1 MQAEETI
8 VKAQQS
14 KAAVGTSS
22 DEGKKSRGRKCSRQS
37 PGQGDQKGEMISPLT
52 PLALTELPPDFDFI
66 ASKTDDEKV
75 EYIQSVLVRSEDE
88 AIALIAPALQAYG
101 TAVSV
106 VQAYMPLILEVK
118 KHLCRPGRPK
128 TNPQTGERSRTW
140 EEICNETFHIS
151 IRRMQQILASL
162 KQPKRLGG
170 VTTGSRKP
178 PVDRDEYER
187 ATRVAVPARSLAE
200 AIIKQGL
207 GGKFPEA
214 VEILKVSNVPVPKRA
229 TSRHPEWRGQGP
241 RLEGHPD

>member
-8 VKAQQS
+8 VKAQES

-118 KHLCRPGRPK
+118 KHLSAAPAAPRPIPRRGNVAERGRKYAMK
-128 TNPQTGERSRTW
+128 TSTS
-140 EEICNETFHIS
+140 
-151 IRRMQQILASL
+151 ASA
-162 KQPKRLGG
+162 G
-170 VTTGSRKP
+170 
-178 PVDRDEYER
+178 
-187 ATRVAVPARSLAE
+187 
-200 AIIKQGL
+200 
-207 GGKFPEA
+207 
-214 VEILKVSNVPVPKRA
+214 
-229 TSRHPEWRGQGP
+229 
-241 RLEGHPD
+241 